1 MKITKVYTRRGDQGE
16 TDLVGGQRESKAS
29 LRIEAYG
36 TVDELNSH
44 VGLLTAILREKGD
57 DTTIAEE
64 LERIQNCLFNVGT
77 YLATD
82 TTCTPLY
89 PSAMLPEGE
98 VQWLEARIDEM
109 QHHLPPLPGFVLP
122 GSCVLSAQAHVC
134 RTVCRRAE
142 RTVVRLM
149 EHTDVADEML
159 SYLNRL
165 SDYLFVMSR
174 KMTFVEGKEE
184 KIWHNTC
191 K

>member
-82 TTCTPLY
+82 TACTPLY

-98 VQWLEARIDEM
+98 VRWLEARIDDM